1 MQHSITVAFFPFRS
15 YLLWNT
21 SQLLCYYISAKR
33 LNTLTP
39 RNAHWP
45 VVQKLS
51 ALVLRGASL
60 LLFASVE
67 DIHYWR
73 PEELVPFSYQIIL
86 YTIALKL
93 YLALRCV
100 LTWWNHSFLQDRA
113 LFISNAAPELQWDG
127 IPSSCQSYLILM
139 ASQNSCF
146 VSWVS
151 SLVNSK
157 PLFD

>member
-1 MQHSITVAFFPFRS
+1 MLLYLCKEIKYSYVKKCSLTGRPEIECTSIERGFFTFVCFR
-15 YLLWNT
+15 
-21 SQLLCYYISAKR
+21 
-33 LNTLTP
+33 
-39 RNAHWP
+39 
-45 VVQKLS
+45 
-51 ALVLRGASL
+51 
-60 LLFASVE
+60 VE

-113 LFISNAAPELQWDG
+113 LFISNVAAELQWDG